1 MPAATPNVKTLA
13 INCDMGESFGLY
25 KMGNDEGMMPH
36 ITIANVA
43 CGFHA
48 SDPSVMAHTVRLAKQ
63 HRVRGRCASFPA
75 GSSRVWPTRDEDA
88 ARGADRL
95 HYLSGRGA

>member
-1 MPAATPNVKTLA
+1 MPAARPNAKSLA

-43 CGFHA
+43 AVFM
-48 SDPSVMAHTVRLAKQ
+48 P
-63 HRVRGRCASFPA
+63 
-75 GSSRVWPTRDEDA
+75 PTLR
-88 ARGADRL
+88 
-95 HYLSGRGA
+95 